1 MGTHN
6 ATLVVGYVYGGN
18 SLGGVWRIFEG
29 FLKRLDW
36 FFLWVCESGVSDIYG
51 IGDILNV

>member
-29 FLKRLDW
+29 FLKRLD
-36 FFLWVCESGVSDIYG
+36 
-51 IGDILNV
+51 

>member
-29 FLKRLDW
+29 FFKAIRLI
-36 FFLWVCESGVSDIYG
+36 FFVS
-51 IGDILNV
+51 V